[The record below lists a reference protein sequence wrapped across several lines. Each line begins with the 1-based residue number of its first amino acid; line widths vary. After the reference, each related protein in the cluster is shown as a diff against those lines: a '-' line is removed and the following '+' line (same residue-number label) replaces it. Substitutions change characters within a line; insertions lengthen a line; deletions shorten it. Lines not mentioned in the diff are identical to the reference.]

1 MKIALL
7 VCLTLLSGCATIG
20 DLEPL
25 NDAGLEDTRR
35 VFNAASKTRD
45 VMGLPA
51 GRNRSATINRGYGH
65 CENMRTY
72 PRSTEDVPYVTKGY
86 IELERYLRGI
96 YEQW

>member
-1 MKIALL
+1 MKLALL
-7 VCLTLLSGCATIG
+7 LSLTLLSGCATIG

-35 VFNAASKTRD
+35 VFNTANKTRN

-51 GRNRSATINRGYGH
+51 SRNRSATINRGYGH
-65 CENMRTY
+65 YENMRTY
-72 PRSTEDVPYVTKGY
+72 PRSTEDVPYVTKEY

-96 YEQW
+96 YKQW